1 MNPEWYLE
9 KAQTFYD
16 KGQIELAELKILA
29 GLVKNPLNEELR
41 IALSNIYYYQSNYKE
56 CLYELEQLKRLS
68 DNLNVDGDIALVKQK
83 LANRPMQIYG

>member
-16 KGQIELAELKILA
+16 KGQIELELKILA

-68 DNLNVDGDIALVKQK
+68 DNLNVDGAIALVKQK
-83 LANRPMQIYG
+83 LANRPMQFYG